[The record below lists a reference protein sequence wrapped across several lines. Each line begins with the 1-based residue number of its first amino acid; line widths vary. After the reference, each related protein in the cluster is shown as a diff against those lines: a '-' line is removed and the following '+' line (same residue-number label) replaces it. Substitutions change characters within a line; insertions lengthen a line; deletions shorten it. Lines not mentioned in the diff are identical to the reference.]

1 MEGKLKLPQQQVL
14 NEWDSAN
21 GGENPQQEAVNE
33 GDATY
38 PPAAGMEGI
47 RHDHL
52 HNQARRLYSPD
63 MYVHNPRTNPKSTV
77 VC

>member
-1 MEGKLKLPQQQVL
+1 ML
-14 NEWDSAN
+14 NEGDSAN
-21 GGENPQQEAVNE
+21 PQASSKWRGNPQQEAVNE

-47 RHDHL
+47 RHDPL
-52 HNQARRLYSPD
+52 HNQAWRLYFPD
-63 MYVHNPRTNPKSTV
+63 MHMHNPCTNLKSNV